1 MDGYFYEQGPYHV
14 VEPLPAS
21 GSPQLYLNPNR
32 VRVAR
37 GATLERGG
45 GGTANDAYQ
54 RSALNTFEDNS
65 RNAEAS
71 APLPS
76 LLAARVCCTGCPNV
90 GCRVCVYS
98 GTWRRT

>member
-65 RNAEAS
+65 RNAKAS

-76 LLAARVCCTGCPNV
+76 LLAALLAHVWAYTPPFLFALLYRI
-90 GCRVCVYS
+90 R
-98 GTWRRT
+98 